1 MFSPENICAGLQSP
15 YVRGE
20 HGRSSFPLS
29 GRPKLVPF
37 TGAELG
43 TLVSEAPWRCVLH
56 VRFSGCIHPLQFQVA
71 ASSLFGQRESHP
83 KGFTVRVTPEPSGVL
98 ALWLVRLVRRA
109 RNVVEARRLRT
120 RWYILRLLWQWCR
133 RETARRG
140 TIHIRSALPGVWG
153 RLVRAVLVTIRVV
166 V

>member
-83 KGFTVRVTPEPSGVL
+83 KGFTVRVTPNPVGYL
-98 ALWLVRLVRRA
+98 RYVRKTGAPCSRGAGPRSFERGGIYFAYFGSCAVSRRHGGA
-109 RNVVEARRLRT
+109 SF
-120 RWYILRLLWQWCR
+120 IF
-133 RETARRG
+133 
-140 TIHIRSALPGVWG
+140 RSALLDVWG